1 MKKRRLF
8 LILAAALLVAAAVA
22 AALILGGERDA
33 LEDGSGSSVELVYYT
48 IGDPDEDLELVNQAI
63 NELLLER
70 YGFTI
75 DYRKLGWN
83 EYEAY
88 LTSLVNT
95 HSGFDIAFTWTEGYQ
110 ENAVA
115 GHWLDITD
123 FLSTEDFQ
131 GLRSAVDER
140 FWHGAAVGGRVYGVP
155 TNKELATPLHF
166 LYSAELVEKY
176 GVDIESYDS
185 IASLE
190 GVLEEVA
197 AGESGCIPL
206 FFDSSHVNLVAT
218 LGYEYAAYSDLP
230 LVVRSGDSSCAVLN
244 AFEQPDVLQL
254 LDTLRRYYL
263 LGYINQD
270 AAIRSNLSR
279 FDDERVFLRIASG
292 GPDSAASYS
301 QTFGYPIVVHQ
312 SSESIVTSESTQ
324 GGIMAVNAYTAH
336 PRECLVFLQA
346 LNTDPE
352 LRNLFNY
359 GIEGVHY
366 TLTDSGQVHS
376 ISGGYTGVEYTQG
389 NWFILR
395 TREGERPD
403 KWDVYREFNDEA
415 RESELLG
422 FSPSYDGLESQRQA
436 VADLY
441 QRYGSAL
448 FTGTVDPE
456 IYVPRFLEELE
467 AAGLGELQS
476 ALQSQIDAFLTE
488 NKGDAV
494 E

>member
-1 MKKRRLF
+1 MKKWHAIALAAV
-8 LILAAALLVAAAVA
+8 LAAAAAVGA
-22 AALILGGERDA
+22 VLLSGGE
-33 LEDGSGSSVELVYYT
+33 DGTQERGTDSSVELVYYT

-63 NELLLER
+63 NDLLLER

-88 LTSLVNT
+88 MTSLVNT
-95 HSGFDIAFTWTEGYQ
+95 RSGFDIAFTWAEGYQ
-110 ENAVA
+110 ENALD
-115 GHWLDITD
+115 GHWLDLTD
-123 FLSTEDFQ
+123 YLSSDYR
-131 GLRSAVDER
+131 GLYSAVDER
-140 FWHGAAVGGRVYGVP
+140 FWRGVTVGGRIYGVP

-176 GVDIESYDS
+176 GVDIESYNS
-185 IASLE
+185 ISSLE
-190 GVLEEVA
+190 PVLAEIA
-197 AGESGCIPL
+197 AGEDGCIPL

-230 LVVRSGDSSCAVLN
+230 LVIRTGDSSCTVLN
-244 AFEQPDVLQL
+244 PFEEPDVLEM
-254 LDTLRRYYL
+254 LDTLHRYYR

-270 AAIRSNLSR
+270 AAIRSTLSR
-279 FDDERVFLRIASG
+279 FEDERVFLRIASG

-312 SSESIVTSESTQ
+312 ASESTVTSESTQ
-324 GGIMAVNAYTAH
+324 GGIMAVSAYTAH
-336 PRECLVFLQA
+336 PRECLAFLEA
-346 LNTDPE
+346 LNTDAE

-366 TLTDSGQVHS
+366 TLTEDGQVHS

-395 TREGERPD
+395 TREGERTD
-403 KWDVYREFNDEA
+403 KWEVYREFNDSA
-415 RESELLG
+415 GESELLG
-422 FSPSYDGLESQRQA
+422 FSPSYDGLESERQA
-436 VADLY
+436 VAELY
-441 QRYGSAL
+441 LRYGSAL

-456 IYVPRFLEELE
+456 IYVPRFLSELE
-467 AAGLGELQS
+467 EAGIGELRA
-476 ALQSQIDAFLTE
+476 ALQSQVDAFLAE